1 MERKPLI
8 ASPVWLLHRAAA
20 RDGSFSGRGGKSDQ
34 KKRREKNHLLVVVE
48 QIHILIKISASS
60 PADLSHTEE
69 TDASET
75 PERHKYSNANNSLC
89 PVQEKSFAFILNKSP
104 KNGATS
110 DPCGVCQSCR
120 WQHTQLP
127 ITRQTHVM
135 LLRWLRSRAGTPT
148 QRAGAA
154 GDPNGAEE
162 LQIKDPQPSRPR
174 PPRGDV
180 LAPWAALT
188 HSQRR
193 AHALSGSTWLLT
205 PLIVRDLLSF
215 VLGVSGYF

>member
-1 MERKPLI
+1 MRLLETAPSLGEEENLIRKREERRTICL
-8 ASPVWLLHRAAA
+8 
-20 RDGSFSGRGGKSDQ
+20 FM
-34 KKRREKNHLLVVVE
+34 VVVE

-75 PERHKYSNANNSLC
+75 PERHKYSNANHSLC

-110 DPCGVCQSCR
+110 DPCGVCQSRR

-127 ITRQTHVM
+127 ITCQTHVV

-174 PPRGDV
+174 PPQGDAP
-180 LAPWAALT
+180 APWAALT

-215 VLGVSGYF
+215 ISGVSGYF